1 MKARRDTKQRQ
12 LVLNAVRS
20 RSDHPT
26 AEQIYE
32 SVHARDEHVSRGTV
46 YRNLALLAEDCEIN
60 HVKVP
65 GADRFDL
72 TVELHCHL
80 LCVRCGR
87 VCDAPAEYRHE
98 LDEHVAAQTG
108 YGSVRHRTV
117 YEGICPD
124 CLAAEHSE
132 IEQEER

>member
-1 MKARRDTKQRQ
+1 M
-12 LVLNAVRS
+12 
-20 RSDHPT
+20 
-26 AEQIYE
+26 
-32 SVHARDEHVSRGTV
+32 
-46 YRNLALLAEDCEIN
+46 YRNLALLAEDGEIN

-80 LCVRCGR
+80 ICVRCGR

-98 LDEHVAAQTG
+98 LDEQVATQTG

-124 CLAAEHSE
+124 CLAAESDADSADRLE
-132 IEQEER
+132 

>member
-1 MKARRDTKQRQ
+1 M
-12 LVLNAVRS
+12 LNAVRS

-46 YRNLALLAEDCEIN
+46 YRNLALLAEDGEIN

-87 VCDAPAEYRHE
+87 CVTHPPNTAMSLTSMSRHKRAT
-98 LDEHVAAQTG
+98 AAFAIG
-108 YGSVRHRTV
+108 RSMR
-117 YEGICPD
+117 GICPD

-132 IEQEER
+132 IEQDDR

>member
-32 SVHARDEHVSRGTV
+32 SVHARDEHVSRGT
-46 YRNLALLAEDCEIN
+46 EDGEIN

-124 CLAAEHSE
+124 CLAPEHSE
-132 IEQEER
+132 IEQDDR

>member
-46 YRNLALLAEDCEIN
+46 YRNLALLAEDGEIN

-98 LDEHVAAQTG
+98 HVAAQTG

-124 CLAAEHSE
+124 CLAAEHNE
-132 IEQEER
+132 IEQDDR